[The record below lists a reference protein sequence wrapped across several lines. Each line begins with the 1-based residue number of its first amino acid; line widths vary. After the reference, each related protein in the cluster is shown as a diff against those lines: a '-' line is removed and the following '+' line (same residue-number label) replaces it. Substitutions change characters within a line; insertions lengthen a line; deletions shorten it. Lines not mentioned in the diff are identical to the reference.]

1 MIDHINKTS
10 ELSMLKKLSLKNKL
24 AISASL
30 AIVVGGLLVEGLS
43 FRAALERLDVE
54 VQQRLQSTTS
64 SYNQYVS
71 DWIVSKER
79 SLTSLS
85 QESKKEAIV
94 THLQQV
100 KNSAGF
106 DNVFLAY
113 PDGSQDN
120 ANGVVLPP
128 GNDDPR
134 KWGWYTNAVKQ
145 PSKVFMDNP
154 TVAAATGANVVSL
167 GKALNLHGQQVVL
180 GADVEI
186 TDIVG
191 GIEKVILPGDGY
203 MFIANQQGNIY
214 VHQNT
219 KLLNQ
224 PISELGL
231 TVSTIKQA
239 ASSGEDIYVDVL
251 GHESVVYAE
260 NIGDTGLITV
270 VVVDYQSLVS
280 PIFSAVW
287 GQLLVTGV
295 VVIICIL
302 LFNLL
307 CNILFRPLNNVSS
320 ALEQIANGSGDLT
333 QRIEVESN
341 DEVGKLAH
349 NFNTFVDSLQQL
361 IGHVREQSYQLN
373 QQSEL
378 STSRAQGAVDEI
390 NHQQQEITMVATAV
404 TELASATQEIASHA
418 ERTAQAAH
426 DSTSSTDNGR
436 TLVEQTKGSI
446 NKLASELQSASDV
459 VGELERHGQEIS
471 SVLSTI
477 QGIAEQ
483 TNLLALNA
491 AIEAA
496 RAGEQGRGF
505 AVVADEVRVL
515 SQRTHSSTEEINK
528 TIAVLQD
535 TTTRAVSIMS
545 NSAELAN
552 HSVTDADRAASA
564 LAEISSAVTLI
575 SDMATQIATAAE
587 EQTHVTSEITQ
598 NITSIKDVADQ
609 LVVGANESSEGA
621 HQVKSQAE
629 ALSAKVATFKLS

>member
-1 MIDHINKTS
+1 
-10 ELSMLKKLSLKNKL
+10 MLKNLSLKNKL

-30 AIVVGGLLVEGLS
+30 AIVIGGLLVEGLS

-54 VQQRLQSTTS
+54 VEQRLQSTTS

-71 DWIVSKER
+71 DWILSKER
-79 SLTSLS
+79 ALTSLS
-85 QESKKEAIV
+85 QESQRESIV

-113 PDGSQDN
+113 PDGTQDN

-191 GIEKVILPGDGY
+191 GIEKVILPGEGY
-203 MFIANQQGNIY
+203 MFIANKQGNVF

-224 PISELGL
+224 PVTELGL
-231 TVSTIKQA
+231 SSAMIQQA
-239 ASSGEDIYVDVL
+239 SNSGQDIYVDIK
-251 GHESVVYAE
+251 GRESVVYAQKIE
-260 NIGDTGLITV
+260 NTDLTTV
-270 VVVDYQSLVS
+270 VVVDRQSLVS
-280 PIFSAVW
+280 PLFSAVW
-287 GQLLVTGV
+287 GQLLVTGIV
-295 VVIICIL
+295 VVVCIV
-302 LFNLL
+302 LFNIL

-333 QRIEVESN
+333 QRIDVESN

-349 NFNTFVDSLQQL
+349 NFNTFVGSLQQL
-361 IGHVREQSYQLN
+361 IGHIREQSHQLN
-373 QQSEL
+373 QQSDL
-378 STSRAQGAVDEI
+378 STSRAQSAVDEI

-418 ERTAQAAH
+418 ERTAQAAQ
-426 DSTSSTDNGR
+426 DSTSSTDNGHQ
-436 TLVEQTKGSI
+436 LVEQTKGSI

-471 SVLSTI
+471 TVLSTI
-477 QGIAEQ
+477 QDIAEQ

-528 TIAVLQD
+528 TITVLQE
-535 TTTRAVSIMS
+535 TTARAVSIMS
-545 NSAELAN
+545 SSADLAG
-552 HSVTDADRAASA
+552 HSVSDADRAANA
-564 LAEISSAVTLI
+564 LAEINTAVTLI

-609 LVVGANESSEGA
+609 LVHGANDSSQGA
-621 HQVKSQAE
+621 YEVKSQAE

>member
-1 MIDHINKTS
+1 
-10 ELSMLKKLSLKNKL
+10 MLKNLSLKNKL
-24 AISASL
+24 AISASV
-30 AIVVGGLLVEGLS
+30 AIVIGGLLVEGLS
-43 FRAALERLDVE
+43 FRASLERLDVE
-54 VQQRLQSTTS
+54 VEQRLQGTAS

-71 DWIVSKER
+71 DWITAKGR

-85 QESKKEAIV
+85 QESKKEDIV
-94 THLQQV
+94 THLKQV

-113 PDGSQDN
+113 PDGGQDN

-134 KWGWYTNAVKQ
+134 QWGWYQNAVKQ

-186 TDIVG
+186 TDILSG
-191 GIEKVILPGDGY
+191 MEKVILPGQGY
-203 MFIANQQGNIY
+203 MFIANAQGN
-214 VHQNT
+214 VFAHQNT
-219 KLLNQ
+219 ELLNQ
-224 PISELGL
+224 PIDKLGL
-231 TVSTIKQA
+231 TQTSIDEAVRT
-239 ASSGEDIYVDVL
+239 GHDIYVDVL
-251 GHESVVYAE
+251 GKESVVYASE
-260 NIGDTGLITV
+260 IEGTELTTV
-270 VVVDYQSLVS
+270 VVVDYESLVS
-280 PIFSAVW
+280 PLFSAVW
-287 GQLLVTGV
+287 GQLIVTGV
-295 VVIICIL
+295 VVVICTI
-302 LFNLL
+302 LFNIL

-341 DEVGKLAH
+341 DEVGKLAN
-349 NFNTFVDSLQQL
+349 NFNVFVGSLQQL
-361 IGHVREQSYQLN
+361 IGHIREQSHQLTS
-373 QQSEL
+373 QSEL
-378 STSRAQGAVDEI
+378 SSTRAQSAVDEI
-390 NHQQQEITMVATAV
+390 HHQQQEITLVATAV

-418 ERTAQAAH
+418 ERTVQATLE
-426 DSTSSTDNGR
+426 STTSTENGHA
-436 TLVEQTKGSI
+436 LVENTKGSI
-446 NKLASELQSASDV
+446 NKLAAELESASDV
-459 VGELERHGQEIS
+459 VSELERHGQEIS
-471 SVLSTI
+471 TVLSTI

-515 SQRTHSSTEEINK
+515 SQRTHSSTEEIKN
-528 TIAVLQD
+528 TITVLQE
-535 TTTRAVSIMS
+535 TTSRAVAIMS
-545 NSAELAN
+545 SSAELAGMT
-552 HSVTDADRAASA
+552 VEDADRAANA
-564 LAEISSAVTLI
+564 LGEINTAVTLI

-598 NITSIKDVADQ
+598 NVTSIKDVADQ
-609 LVVGANESSEGA
+609 LVIGANQSSQES
-621 HQVKSQAE
+621 HQVKHQAE
-629 ALSAKVATFKLS
+629 ELSAKVATFKLS